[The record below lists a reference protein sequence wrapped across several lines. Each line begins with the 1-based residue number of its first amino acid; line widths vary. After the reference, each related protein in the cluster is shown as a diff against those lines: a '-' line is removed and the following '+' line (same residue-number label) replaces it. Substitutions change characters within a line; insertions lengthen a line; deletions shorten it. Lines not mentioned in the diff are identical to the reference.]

1 LKVKYESR
9 LELDVLNS
17 MIESL
22 NICEKERF
30 MEGAKEVVLVT
41 EAAGSGISLQAI
53 WIINYHIQLS

>member
-1 LKVKYESR
+1 
-9 LELDVLNS
+9 
-17 MIESL
+17 
-22 NICEKERF
+22 

>member
-30 MEGAKEVVLVT
+30 MEGEKEVVLVT

-53 WIINYHIQLS
+53 WIIN